1 MNLDEII
8 KATYST
14 GQIPNPGQQQAIERL
29 SGPVLMVAGPG
40 SGKTKTL
47 ITRTLNLLINHKV
60 SPDKILLCTFTE
72 KAAKQLRERLNAGL
86 VKCKVKG
93 IDIHEM
99 TIGTIHSVCQSVI
112 DEYPNEAGLGI
123 RGKKLGLGRG
133 YSVLDELQRNFF
145 LMENFDAIY
154 GSPPTGSDKY
164 LDLWKGYWDTIKRS
178 QSFFDK
184 ITEEALDLSVLRGS
198 SDVIESELGTAM
210 TAYRRIM
217 LEKGKVDFAHLQWLA
232 FDLLKNN
239 AEAKKE
245 FDNKYEYVMVDEYQD
260 TNYIQEQIIFRLM
273 SADKNICVVGDVDQ
287 SIYRFRG
294 ASTQN
299 IIEFPNRVGMPGLK
313 PINLDVNYRSSQQI
327 IELYQSYLKEIT
339 WGKSRYDLSVHADKI
354 MESKRPSYKACLS
367 IDEPNAQTEGRKVAA
382 LIKEFKDSGTIQDY
396 NQVVIL
402 LHSVRQTHSGQYIDA
417 IRELRESGE
426 SIDVY
431 APRARLYFDRP
442 EVMCALAGLVSINKI
457 PLSETETG
465 FPGQGGESLKE
476 YIQRCIHEFRSHKG
490 EAGFDDFIDLT
501 KELKSEID
509 DLKTKSGKPIS
520 RFLDYFYAIINT
532 KFIGQWM
539 DEELP
544 ARHLA
549 QLTNLIKTFM
559 DYYSY
564 EWVGGKN
571 ADKIWDKFF
580 NSFLRVLLNG
590 GLNEY
595 EDEEQSFPSGAVQ
608 IMTFHQSK
616 GLEFPV
622 VISGSLHAQI
632 SSAKKVD
639 DTLSQYY
646 PRAMHDARSRIT
658 EFDKKRLFYVAFS
671 RAKDFLVL
679 TGHND
684 LTDRVAN
691 RKNEFNGAL
700 DKCTSCN
707 SALKTGEY
715 KTVNCEVGD
724 SELIKPVFG
733 FTSHISAYE
742 RCSRQFQY
750 QKLYG
755 FVSIRDE
762 QFWMGNVVHNAL
774 QEIHDHV
781 LKKKP
786 GKLDPAKVKDYFD
799 QSVDSLRRQG
809 IDPPKL
815 SPVQIAAGRV
825 PLEDVALDCVN
836 RYVTTNNDRLKHTRW
851 AEKEI
856 LVEEDDYILTGVIDL
871 LIHDDTDKVEL
882 IDFKAGRKKNNE
894 KYREGYANQIRLYC
908 QQVEPKIGKYPD
920 EGYLYWVTEPA
931 GTDPKDIVD
940 TDPSLLAAT
949 KNQVD
954 EVAKK
959 ILKKEFKP
967 LKIRD
972 ESICGICEFDKRCW

>member
-1 MNLDEII
+1 MILDDII
-8 KATYST
+8 KCTYSSK
-14 GQIPNPGQQQAIERL
+14 QIPNPGQQQAIETII
-29 SGPVLMVAGPG
+29 GPVLMVAGPG

-47 ITRTLNLLINHKV
+47 ITRTLNLLINHQV
-60 SPDKILLCTFTE
+60 PPEKILLCTFTE

-99 TIGTIHSVCQSVI
+99 TIGTIHSVCQSII
-112 DEYPNEAGLGI
+112 DEYPNEAGKGI
-123 RGKKLGLGRG
+123 RGKNLGLGRG

-154 GSPPTGSDKY
+154 GSPLSGTDRY
-164 LDLWKGYWDTIKRS
+164 LGLWKGYWDTIDRS

-184 ITEEALDLSVLRGS
+184 ITEEDIDLAVLRS
-198 SDVIESELGTAM
+198 SADVIVSELGTAM

-217 LEKGKVDFAHLQWLA
+217 LEAGKVDFAHLQWLA
-232 FDLLKNN
+232 LDLLKNN
-239 AEAKKE
+239 AEAIKE
-245 FDNKYEYVMVDEYQD
+245 FENKYEYVMVDEYQD

-299 IIEFPNRVGMPGLK
+299 IIEFPGRVGMPGLK
-313 PINLDVNYRSSQQI
+313 PINLDTNYRSSQQI
-327 IELYQSYLKEIT
+327 IDLYQSYLKET
-339 WGKSRYDLSVHADKI
+339 NWGKSRYDLSVHADKV
-354 MESKRPSYKACLS
+354 MESKRPAYKACLTV
-367 IDEPNAQTEGRKVAA
+367 DESDAASEGRKVAA
-382 LIKEFKDSGTIQDY
+382 LIKEFKDAGTISDY
-396 NQVVIL
+396 NQVAIL
-402 LHSVRQTHSGQYIDA
+402 LHSVRQTHSSQYIDA
-417 IRELRESGE
+417 IRELRGSGE

-431 APRARLYFDRP
+431 APRARLYFERP
-442 EVMCALAGLVSINKI
+442 EVMCALAGLVTLNKV
-457 PLSETETG
+457 PLSDSETG
-465 FPGQGGESLKE
+465 YPGQGGESVKE
-476 YIQRCIHEFRSHKG
+476 YIQRCIHEFRGRKG
-490 EAGFDDFIDLT
+490 QNGFQAFIDT
-501 KELKSEID
+501 AKQLKDEVD
-509 DLKTKSGKPIS
+509 QLKIKGGKPKS
-520 RFLDYFYAIINT
+520 RFLDYFYRIINT
-532 KFIGQWM
+532 QFMGQWM

-559 DYYSY
+559 DYYGY
-564 EWVGGKN
+564 EWVSGKN

-580 NSFLRVLLNG
+580 NSFLRVLLSG

-595 EDEEQSFPSGAVQ
+595 EEEEQSFPSGAVQ

-622 VISGSLHAQI
+622 VIAGSLHAQI
-632 SSAKKVD
+632 KSAKKVD
-639 DTLSQYY
+639 DILSDYY
-646 PRAMHDARSRIT
+646 PRPLHDPRSRIT
-658 EFDKKRLFYVAFS
+658 EFDRKRLFYVAFS

-684 LTDRVAN
+684 LTDRIAN

-700 DKCTSCN
+700 TNCTAWNIAEKS
-707 SALKTGEY
+707 GEY
-715 KTVNCEVGD
+715 KTVRSEAGD
-724 SELIKPVFG
+724 AELVKPIFG
-733 FTSHISAYE
+733 FTSHISAYQ

-762 QFWMGNVVHNAL
+762 QYWMGNVVHNSL

-786 GKLDPAKVKDYFD
+786 GALDAKKVKDYFE

-815 SPVQIAAGRV
+815 SPAEIAKGRI
-825 PLEDVALDCVN
+825 PLEEVALDCVS
-836 RYVTTNNDRLKHTRW
+836 RYVDDNKERLKHTRW

-856 LVEEDDYILTGVIDL
+856 LVEEDEYILTGVIDL

-882 IDFKAGRKKNNE
+882 VDFKAGRKKNNE
-894 KYREGYANQIRLYC
+894 QYREGYADQIRLYC
-908 QQVEPKIGKYPD
+908 QQVEPKIGKHPD
-920 EGYLYWVTEPA
+920 EAYLYWVTEPK
-931 GTDPKDIVD
+931 GIDPKDMID
-940 TDPSLLAAT
+940 RTQILWLPR
-949 KNQVD
+949 KN
-954 EVAKK
+954 
-959 ILKKEFKP
+959 
-967 LKIRD
+967 R
-972 ESICGICEFDKRCW
+972 